1 MKNSYLWTAVLLTCC
16 WGGGVSAQ
24 EGSAEF
30 NQDSVAIQRLNEVVV
45 SDTRFP
51 IPREQSGKTVIR
63 LDRAEIE
70 SYAGLSV
77 AEILNRQPGIEIN
90 GSRSRPG
97 EVLGVFARGGRG
109 RQVLIL
115 IDGVRVSDP
124 TSPSLEYD
132 LRLLAAADIESIEI
146 LKGASST
153 LYGAQAATA
162 VISITTRKAD
172 KKPLAVEISQR
183 AGTLGSAE
191 DSFPVWG
198 QFGSSIRLSGS
209 QDKWSYLGGLTYS
222 LDNGL
227 SSLQTESNEK
237 DAFGNFALNL
247 GLGWQPTDKTR
258 FQLLANRSQFNAAY
272 DDSFAGADAVFEYW
286 TTQERLTFLGSH
298 EAGRDTW
305 ELRMGLSNYESENRS
320 SFPGLFEGRSL
331 NGELLYK
338 RNWSDNLKSLVGL
351 QVVADKAEFSESE
364 SFLLIDPNLNLVWSP
379 GRFNLNTGVRLNLH
393 SEYGSQAVYQINPS
407 YNIPVAEG
415 NLKFLATWA
424 TAYIT
429 PSLSQLFGPFGANPD
444 LQPETN
450 RSIEAGS
457 VWNQGSWEL
466 GILYFNREER
476 DQVLFDNTNFQY
488 FNAEGAGTAQG
499 VEVTA
504 SGKLASK
511 WRWDAQYTFTDP
523 TSLSVIR
530 IPGHAFSSRLQ
541 YAPGKRLQTSL
552 NFQHVGSRSDTD
564 FAEGINRRLDPF
576 SLWDAQLS
584 YSWFDGKLKG
594 FFLISN
600 IFNTDFTEV
609 IGFQT
614 PGRNFLLGGTL
625 RL

>member
-1 MKNSYLWTAVLLTCC
+1 MTCC
-16 WGGGVSAQ
+16 WGGGASAQ
-24 EGSAEF
+24 QGSQEP
-30 NQDSVAIQRLNEVVV
+30 NQDSVRIQRLDEVVV

-63 LDRAEIE
+63 LDRADIE
-70 SYAGLSV
+70 SYSGLSV
-77 AEILNRQPGIEIN
+77 AEILNRQPGLEIN

-124 TSPSLEYD
+124 SSISLEYD
-132 LRLLAAADIESIEI
+132 LRLLAASDIESIEI

-162 VISITTRKAD
+162 VISITTRKAAG
-172 KKPLAVEISQR
+172 KPLAVEISQR
-183 AGTLGSAE
+183 VGTLGSSE

-198 QFGSSIRLSGS
+198 QFGSAIRLSGT
-209 QDKWSYLGGLTYS
+209 QQELTYQAGLTYS

-227 SSLQTESNEK
+227 SSLETETNEK
-237 DAFGNFALNL
+237 DAFGSFALNL

-258 FQLLANRSQFNAAY
+258 IQLLANRSQFNAAY
-272 DDSFAGADAVFEYW
+272 DDSFAAADAVFEYW
-286 TTQERLTFLGSH
+286 TTQERLTLTGTHQSG
-298 EAGRDTW
+298 ADTW

-320 SFPGLFEGRSL
+320 SFPGEFKGRTL

-338 RNWSDNLKSLVGL
+338 RSWGADLKSLVGL
-351 QVVADKAEFSESE
+351 QVVADQAEFEAAE
-364 SFLLIDPNLNLVWSP
+364 SFLIIDPHLNLVWSP
-379 GRFNLNTGVRLNLH
+379 GSFNLNTGVRLNVH

-407 YNIPVAEG
+407 YNIPVPEG
-415 NLKFLATWA
+415 NVKVLASWA

-444 LQPETN
+444 LEPEAN
-450 RSIEAGS
+450 RSIEAGT
-457 VWNQGSWEL
+457 VWNRGSWEF
-466 GILYFNREER
+466 GVLYFNREER
-476 DQVLFDNTNFQY
+476 QQVLFDNANFQY
-488 FNAEGAGTAQG
+488 FNADGTGTAQG

-504 SGKLASK
+504 SGNLSPDWK
-511 WRWDAQYTFTDP
+511 WDAQYTFTDP
-523 TSLSVIR
+523 TTLSQIR
-530 IPGHAFSSRLQ
+530 VPGHTFSSGLQ
-541 YAPGKRLQTSL
+541 YAPGDRLQTAL
-552 NFQHVGSRSDTD
+552 NFQHVGSRTDTN
-564 FAEGINRRLDPF
+564 FTQGTNQRLDPF
-576 SLWDAQLS
+576 SLWDMRIS
-584 YSWFDGKLKG
+584 YSWFNGKLRG
-594 FFLISN
+594 FFLVSN
-600 IFNTDFTEV
+600 IFNTEFTEV